1 MTNAVNDTPNLLAET
16 LDISSRLA
24 KGLENFGR
32 IDPDNIQVGATEKK
46 LVAEF
51 DKVKLYRYEPF
62 EKVTVKTAP
71 VLITYGLIG
80 SYTMI
85 DLQHDRS
92 LVRNLLSRGVDVYVI
107 DWGYATRGDKYLSFD
122 DYVGIYLD
130 DCVDATCEN
139 AELDKIN
146 LFGICEG
153 GVFTT
158 MYAAQHPEKVANLI
172 LSITPIDFAAYKK
185 DNNPAH
191 GLINLWVE
199 NLDDTDIAAL
209 IDSYGNL
216 PGEIM
221 GGMFNALTPVKT
233 MTKYNLDLV
242 DIISDDK
249 KLNNFMRMEKWL
261 ADRPNH
267 PGVAA
272 KQWLID
278 LYKHNKLVKGEFKV
292 LDEVVD
298 LNDISMPVLNLHAE
312 RDHIVPPP
320 CSTALKNYVGSKDYT
335 DMPIKGGHVG
345 IYVSSRLQ
353 DIVGDGI
360 FDWLEPRQPKK
371 LNK

>member
-1 MTNAVNDTPNLLAET
+1 MTNAVNDKPNLLAET
-16 LDISSRLA
+16 
-24 KGLENFGR
+24 
-32 IDPDNIQVGATEKK
+32 
-46 LVAEF
+46 EF

-62 EKVTVKTAP
+62 EKNAIKTAP

-85 DLQHDRS
+85 DLQNDRS

-130 DCVDATCEN
+130 DCVDATCQN

-199 NLDDTDIAAL
+199 NIDDADIEAL

-221 GGMFNALTPVKT
+221 GGM
-233 MTKYNLDLV
+233 
-242 DIISDDK
+242 
-249 KLNNFMRMEKWL
+249 
-261 ADRPNH
+261 
-267 PGVAA
+267 VAA

-312 RDHIVPPP
+312 RDHIIPPP
-320 CSTALKNYVGSKDYT
+320 CSTALKDYVGSKDYT

-353 DIVGDGI
+353 DIATQRIKEIDVH
-360 FDWLEPRQPKK
+360 WLGLLESS
-371 LNK
+371 